1 MNRLFPSLVIVLA
14 ACQDID
20 KQSSSTSPSLDLTEI
35 SSIEIQSVGDVK
47 SNSILRC
54 VVDAVDEN
62 GAPTAAHIE
71 WRNASRDTRLGIG
84 DSLRLQP
91 QDISPN
97 EEVECV
103 ARVGTGDSI
112 EERTARVVVENTEP
126 TLTDVQVLPSEA

>member
-62 GAPTAAHIE
+62 GALVGEVQALDGPEHPASDAHAPE
-71 WRNASRDTRLGIG
+71 FVEKTV
-84 DSLRLQP
+84 
-91 QDISPN
+91 SPDG
-97 EEVECV
+97 VERFANV
-103 ARVGTGDSI
+103 
-112 EERTARVVVENTEP
+112 
-126 TLTDVQVLPSEA
+126 